1 MMKDVLALE
10 AENITVN
17 LGGRKVLSS
26 CSLCAKRGEFIGIIG
41 PNGAGNRRIAERSGG
56 PCAADP

>member
-26 CSLCAKRGEFIGIIG
+26 CSLRAKRGEFIGIIG
-41 PNGAGNRRIAERSGG
+41 PNGAGKIRF
-56 PCAADP
+56 